1 MDEPQVPPEERAPAG
16 LKIGVDE
23 WVAQVERR
31 RERKPWLER
40 LVDAVPPVARPLVLV
55 AIAVPLPFVLSE
67 GDLFRYGVFTLL
79 YALLALGLNVVVGF
93 AGLLDLGYVAL
104 FGFGSYFYAILS
116 SDHLGIHWPAQASI
130 PVVVAASAIL
140 GLTLG
145 LTSRRL
151 LGDYLAIVTLFFG
164 QAFVVFVNTSN
175 PKGLTG
181 GPNGIPD
188 VDPLRFFG
196 WEVTSTR
203 GYFFVLLGV
212 VTAVA
217 AALYFA
223 AESRTGRAWKA
234 LREDPLA
241 AEAMGMPVNRL
252 KLLAFAF
259 GASIAGLAGC
269 IFAAFQTGA
278 FSGNYTVSVLIIVYA
293 VVILGGAGSLTGVVI
308 GAVIVNVAAEVLSP
322 ATPNVAR
329 WLFYGT
335 IVLLLLARMRPWYRP
350 VLALGLT
357 AAVGFLVHAAGG
369 ALWDSATRGSA
380 ESGGFLDGAIE
391 RWVLL
396 PANRGAVGDY
406 AYVALVLMLVLL
418 LHLRGWWRVAVLA
431 PTLYLTAF
439 VWENLM
445 VLQPAPTRFVLFGAL
460 LVVLMHARPQGVL
473 GTARVEIV

>member
-16 LKIGVDE
+16 PKIGVDE

-40 LVDAVPPVARPLVLV
+40 LVDGVPPLARPLVLV
-55 AIAVPLPFVLSE
+55 AISAPLPFVLSE

-104 FGFGSYFYAILS
+104 FGFGSYFYSILS

-130 PVVVAASAIL
+130 PVVVAGSALL
-140 GLTLG
+140 GLALG

-188 VDPLRFFG
+188 VDPLRFFA
-196 WEVTSTR
+196 WEVTTTR

-212 VTAVA
+212 VVAVA

-241 AEAMGMPVNRL
+241 AEAMGIPVNRL

-278 FSGNYTVSVLIIVYA
+278 FSGNYTVSLLILVYA

-308 GAVIVNVAAEVLSP
+308 GAVIINVTAEVLTP

-350 VLALGLT
+350 VLVLGLT
-357 AAVGFLVHAAGG
+357 AALGFLVHGVGG

-380 ESGGFLDGAIE
+380 ESGGFLAGAIE

-406 AYVALVLMLVLL
+406 AYVALVLAVVLL
-418 LHLRGWWRVAVLA
+418 LRVRGWWRVALLA
-431 PTLYLTAF
+431 PSLYLTAF

-460 LVVLMHARPQGVL
+460 LVVLMQARPQGML